1 MRLYLPSTHSL
12 VAVLDDE
19 HLNYAANIV
28 NENDS
33 LHIFTSFLNKV
44 TTNEQP
50 INREMVNK
58 TVSLLCFKKHG
69 KLSSEQLQ
77 VLSFS

>member
-1 MRLYLPSTHSL
+1 MCLHLPSTHSL
-12 VAVLDDE
+12 VAVLDDK

-44 TTNEQP
+44 TTNESP
-50 INREMVNK
+50 INREMVK
-58 TVSLLCFKKHG
+58 
-69 KLSSEQLQ
+69 
-77 VLSFS
+77 